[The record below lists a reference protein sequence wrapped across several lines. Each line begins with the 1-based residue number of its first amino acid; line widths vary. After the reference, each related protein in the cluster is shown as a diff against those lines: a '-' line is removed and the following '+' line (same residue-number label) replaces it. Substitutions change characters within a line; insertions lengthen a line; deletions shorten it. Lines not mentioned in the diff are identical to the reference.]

1 LSEINYKFFYW
12 GHFLLKTQIDEILRR
27 ELLDECRKAKDY
39 FPHNLSRLDNEYT
52 FSDQQLQKF
61 VPRLNVYLDMY
72 KKLYQENWNRTLEG
86 DLRIQAM
93 WVNFQKE
100 NEWRPPHFHSNCDAS
115 YVIYLD
121 MPKIEPLA
129 EGVGFQYTPGGVVF
143 ENNIKAQFSDKLKSI
158 DSLVHLPENG
168 DMFIFPYNLQHY
180 SVPFKT
186 KATRIS
192 LSGNLE
198 IINDTNKFKENI

>member
-1 LSEINYKFFYW
+1 MELNYKFYYW
-12 GHFLLKTQIDEILRR
+12 GPFLLKTRIDENLRND
-27 ELLDECRKAKDY
+27 LLNECKKAKSY
-39 FPHNLSRLDNEYT
+39 FAHDLSKLEDEYT
-52 FSDQQLQKF
+52 FDDQQLAKF
-61 VPRLNVYLDMY
+61 VPRLKIYLDMY
-72 KKLYQENWNRTLEG
+72 KKAYQEHWDCGLI
-86 DLRIQAM
+86 DDIKIQAM

-121 MPKIEPLA
+121 VPSVESLG
-129 EGVGFQYTPGGVVF
+129 ENVGNEYTPGGIVF
-143 ENNIKAQFSDKLKSI
+143 KNDLKAQFQNKLKSI
-158 DSLVHLPENG
+158 DRLAYLPENG
-168 DMFIFPYNLQHY
+168 DMFIFPYDLEHY

-198 IINDTNKFKENI
+198 I